1 MSEDITIKR
10 INEVRG
16 TMSQEEFA
24 KSIKSSQPVI
34 SKILSGDQQASI
46 NVLTEI
52 SKTYGVSVDWL
63 LGLSSRKSLKGYSTY
78 DDVNPITYAD
88 IIAFLVKLMKNNS
101 IILEKNQEEM
111 DSYIVYNSRNEALSR
126 EVICIMDRFIGD
138 VISSIYSLVKT
149 SPESVDSVMNSMM
162 ENYDIP
168 LLEWSNALDR
178 YYSANIRFR
187 STLEVLKEY
196 INTHT

>member
-1 MSEDITIKR
+1 MI
-10 INEVRG
+10 
-16 TMSQEEFA
+16 
-24 KSIKSSQPVI
+24 
-34 SKILSGDQQASI
+34 
-46 NVLTEI
+46 EI

-111 DSYIVYNSRNEALSR
+111 DSYIVYNSRNEAPSR

-149 SPESVDSVMNSMM
+149 SPESVDSVMNSMV

-168 LLEWSNALDR
+168 LLEWSNALDI